1 MRIKLIV
8 LILILLIPSVVQ
20 AISLGVVQ
28 KSNFVE
34 VDPGNT
40 VQFTMLL
47 WNRESFSYPVT
58 LEKKQVPDGWV
69 VLIRPNDFVLDPSKR
84 GPPYD
89 EGEYIGLPDIG
100 DIRTEPI
107 KVYVNVPDS
116 VEPGKYDVVV
126 NMKAGSPTK
135 GVSVMMEKNLKFTV
149 EVKGSR
155 PEESESAE
163 PMTIINDTVD
173 KITGKVLVAKEK
185 ENILFFVA
193 IVLVV
198 IFFLWLIRRLL

>member
-1 MRIKLIV
+1 
-8 LILILLIPSVVQ
+8 
-20 AISLGVVQ
+20 
-28 KSNFVE
+28 
-34 VDPGNT
+34 
-40 VQFTMLL
+40 
-47 WNRESFSYPVT
+47 
-58 LEKKQVPDGWV
+58 
-69 VLIRPNDFVLDPSKR
+69 
-84 GPPYD
+84 
-89 EGEYIGLPDIG
+89 
-100 DIRTEPI
+100 
-107 KVYVNVPDS
+107 
-116 VEPGKYDVVV
+116 
-126 NMKAGSPTK
+126 
-135 GVSVMMEKNLKFTV
+135 MMEKNLKFTV